1 MRKIIFALAALL
13 AAATVSAVSFPT
25 GGKFKNLAQ
34 NNQQKLAEAET
45 RETNLVSKLSLSQI
59 ADLGKIDVTEDPD
72 VVELLSTESALVQ

>member
-1 MRKIIFALAALL
+1 MRKIIFALAAIL

-45 RETNLVSKLSLSQI
+45 RESNLVSKLSLS
-59 ADLGKIDVTEDPD
+59 
-72 VVELLSTESALVQ
+72 

>member
-45 RETNLVSKLSLSQI
+45 RESKLVSKLSLSQI
-59 ADLGKIDVTEDPD
+59 TDIGSIDLSDDPE
-72 VVELLSTESALVQ
+72 VREKLIS